1 MPLRE
6 EVARILPDAIAIR
19 RYLHSHPELS
29 GQEIN
34 TRAFICRKLDEW
46 AIPYRCCTGNL
57 GVIADIGRGEP
68 CVALRADMD
77 ALPVQEQTGLPYAS
91 QIPGVMHACGHDVH
105 TAAVLA
111 VGKLLKAR
119 EASLNGTVRLLFQPA
134 EETTGGAADM
144 IAEGCMEAPEV
155 SAVLGFHVD
164 PSLPAHC
171 AAFSPGIMNAAVTDF
186 TLTVQGRGCHGA
198 HPDEGVDAI
207 VAAAQIIS
215 TLQSAVSR
223 SIAPTASG
231 VVTIGTIH
239 GGTRE
244 NIIADSVT
252 MTGTIRALL
261 PEIQQR
267 LKDTLQCIAENTAA
281 AFGATVQLD
290 MVDLYPALINDG
302 NLNRKMFALA
312 QDLLGAQQV
321 LQMPEPSLGADDFAF
336 FSNQVPGCY
345 FNVGAHCEGMPGQT
359 LHSPTFAPH
368 EGSMETALLL
378 LSAGA
383 LSCLQDV

>member
-1 MPLRE
+1 MTLRE

-119 EASLNGTVRLLFQPA
+119 EASLNGTVRLLFQPV

-171 AAFSPGIMNAAVTDF
+171 AAFFPGIMNAAVTDF

-267 LKDTLQCIAENTAA
+267 LKDTLQRIAENTAA

-290 MVDLYPALINDG
+290 MEDLYPALINDG
-302 NLNRKMFALA
+302 DLNRKMFALA
-312 QDLLGAQQV
+312 QDLLGVQQV

-359 LHSPTFAPH
+359 LHSPTFVPH

>member
-1 MPLRE
+1 MTLRE

-19 RYLHSHPELS
+19 RYLHSYPELS

-91 QIPGVMHACGHDVH
+91 QVPGVMHACGHDVH

-119 EASLNGTVRLLFQPA
+119 EASLNGTVRLLFQPV

-171 AAFSPGIMNAAVTDF
+171 AAFFPGIMNAAGTDF

-261 PEIQQR
+261 PDIQQR
-267 LKDTLQCIAENTAA
+267 LKDALQRIAENTAA

-290 MVDLYPALINDG
+290 MEDLYPALINDG
-302 NLNRKMFALA
+302 DLNRKMFALA